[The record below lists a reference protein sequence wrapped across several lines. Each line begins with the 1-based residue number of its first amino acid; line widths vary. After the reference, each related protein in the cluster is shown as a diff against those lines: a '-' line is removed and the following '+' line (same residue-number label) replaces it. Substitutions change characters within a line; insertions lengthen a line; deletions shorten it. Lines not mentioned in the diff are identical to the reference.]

1 MMLKS
6 ENDKLLGRIA
16 ELRDELSNARHEKI
30 RSDVNLKLAVERV
43 RQNDLFTQ
51 LKSILFQIQN
61 EKLQRDLEL
70 FEEAGAVPLAFQ
82 SLKLPDGLSPSSR
95 DIISCLNEY
104 LVDALAV
111 CIFVSNEKIPRLV
124 YLIRK

>member
-43 RQNDLFTQ
+43 RQIHLFAK
-51 LKSILFQIQN
+51 LKSILF
-61 EKLQRDLEL
+61 
-70 FEEAGAVPLAFQ
+70 
-82 SLKLPDGLSPSSR
+82 
-95 DIISCLNEY
+95 
-104 LVDALAV
+104 
-111 CIFVSNEKIPRLV
+111 
-124 YLIRK
+124 

>member
-43 RQNDLFTQ
+43 RQNDLFTPIEIYSF
-51 LKSILFQIQN
+51 LN
-61 EKLQRDLEL
+61 LE
-70 FEEAGAVPLAFQ
+70 
-82 SLKLPDGLSPSSR
+82 
-95 DIISCLNEY
+95 
-104 LVDALAV
+104 
-111 CIFVSNEKIPRLV
+111 
-124 YLIRK
+124 